1 MRNQERGTKN
11 APRISVMGS
20 EGMRNWAKIKKLEN
34 ERHDLEKKITELMK
48 RLREVEEEIHK
59 LGGM

>member
-1 MRNQERGTKN
+1 
-11 APRISVMGS
+11 MGS